1 MVRTIVAMRI
11 SFVGLVTCSPSSTGA
26 SGGGV
31 EASMTSGWTGVRS
44 AAPSG
49 LGLVTRH
56 SVGCGADQETV
67 PGYGPGRIDPRLFGG
82 ADGRA
87 AGPPGASAGSA
98 RGPVFEDAAPIA
110 DSGGHPA
117 RGVLGPGA
125 GDVPEAIADGL
136 PAGLAHPAVPGLAAG
151 DRVDDRLGDLGGW
164 NQRDVHGC
172 HLY

>member
-31 EASMTSGWTGVRS
+31 EASMTSGWTGVPA

-49 LGLVTRH
+49 LGVVTRH

-67 PGYGPGRIDPRLFGG
+67 PGYGPGRIDPRSFGG

-87 AGPPGASAGSA
+87 DGPPGASAGSA
-98 RGPVFEDAAPIA
+98 RGPVLEDAAPIA
-110 DSGGHPA
+110 NSGGHPGS
-117 RGVLGPGA
+117 RPGWHTQQCPVSPLVTA
-125 GDVPEAIADGL
+125 WTTASAIWEGGINGKSTAAKGIT
-136 PAGLAHPAVPGLAAG
+136 ANCVNPG
-151 DRVDDRLGDLGGW
+151 
-164 NQRDVHGC
+164 
-172 HLY
+172 